1 MICVPRSP
9 VNDGQQQDRTRSID
23 TGGGTP
29 HPTDVSLAILH
40 VVPYFYPAWS
50 YGGIPRLV
58 YGLARQQVRMGHR
71 VTVVTTDALDASRR
85 TSEIGWEAEPPGMH
99 VERFRNV
106 SNELAYRHQ
115 LFLPSGAARFLA
127 EVMTE
132 QDLVHLHGHR
142 HLLNN
147 LAVREAERH
156 HVPVVMTPNG
166 TLPILE
172 RKQRF
177 KRLWDLALGERV
189 LRRTD
194 MFIAVSRAE
203 VAQFRRA
210 GITADRI
217 HLVPNGIEL
226 DEFESRPRRGRF
238 RRSLGI
244 GDAPMVLYLGK
255 ITPRKGV
262 DHLLEAFSRVATRGA
277 HLVIAGNDMTGEMDH
292 LRSLRG
298 HLDLEKR
305 VHFVGLL
312 VGPPRLNAL
321 SDADVLVY
329 PSIHEIFGLVPFEG
343 LLSGTPV
350 VVSGDCG
357 CGELVA
363 RAGAGFLVPYGKA
376 DGLARHIDTL
386 LSDPFVGS
394 MMVDRGRAYIARHFA
409 WPEVASKTE
418 DVYEAATNRRVG
430 RASAG

>member
-1 MICVPRSP
+1 MAASQPAFEP
-9 VNDGQQQDRTRSID
+9 ID
-23 TGGGTP
+23 TRGHTH

-58 YGLARQQVRMGHR
+58 YGLARQQTRMGHR
-71 VTVVTTDALDASRR
+71 VTVVTTDALDATRR
-85 TSEIGWEAEPPGMH
+85 TSEIGWEAEPSGMH

-115 LFLPSGAARFLA
+115 LFLPNGAARFLS
-127 EVMTE
+127 EVMPRQE
-132 QDLVHLHGHR
+132 LVHLHGHR
-142 HLLNN
+142 HVLNN
-147 LAVREAERH
+147 LAVRAAERH
-156 HVPVVMTPNG
+156 QLPVVMTPNG

-177 KRLWDLALGERV
+177 KHLWDLALGKRV
-189 LRRTD
+189 LQRTD

-210 GITADRI
+210 GISAGRI
-217 HLVPNGIEL
+217 RLVPNGIEL
-226 DEFESRPRRGRF
+226 DEFESRPPRGRF
-238 RRSLGI
+238 RASLGI
-244 GDAPMVLYLGK
+244 GDAPMALYLGK

-262 DHLLEAFSRVATRGA
+262 DHLLEAFSRVTTRGA
-277 HLVIAGNDMTGEMDH
+277 HLVIAGNDMTGEMH
-292 LRSLRG
+292 NLQWLRERFD
-298 HLDLEKR
+298 LDER

-312 VGPPRLNAL
+312 VGPDRLRAL

-363 RAGAGFLVPYGKA
+363 RAGAGFLVPYGKTDA
-376 DGLARHIDTL
+376 LARHIDTL
-386 LSDPFVGS
+386 LSDRFVGS

-409 WPEVASKTE
+409 WPEVAGKTDE
-418 DVYEAATNRRVG
+418 VY
-430 RASAG
+430 ASAADRRRIREGRGS

>member
-1 MICVPRSP
+1 
-9 VNDGQQQDRTRSID
+9 
-23 TGGGTP
+23 
-29 HPTDVSLAILH
+29 VSLAILH

-58 YGLARQQVRMGHR
+58 YGLARQQVRMGHD
-71 VTVVTTDALDASRR
+71 VTVVTTDALDGSRR
-85 TSEIGWEAEPPGMH
+85 TSQIGWEAEPAGMT
-99 VERFRNV
+99 VRRFRNA

-115 LFLPSGAARFLA
+115 LFLPSGVGRYLG
-127 EVMTE
+127 ETMPR
-132 QDLVHLHGHR
+132 QQLVHLHGHR

-156 HVPVVMTPNG
+156 RLPVVMTPNG

-177 KRLWDLALGERV
+177 KRLWDLALGDRV

-194 MFIAVSRAE
+194 MFVAVSRAE

-210 GITADRI
+210 GIGADRI
-217 HLVPNGIEL
+217 RLVPNGIEL
-226 DEFESRPRRGRF
+226 DEFEPRPPRGQF
-238 RRSLGI
+238 RASLGL
-244 GDAPMVLYLGK
+244 GEAPTVLYLGK

-262 DHLLEAFSRVATRGA
+262 DHLLEAFSRVTTPGA
-277 HLVIAGNDMTGEMDH
+277 HLVIAGNDMTGETEQ
-292 LRSLRG
+292 LRSLRRRLE
-298 HLDLEKR
+298 LDDR

-312 VGPPRLNAL
+312 VGPDRLRAL
-321 SDADVLVY
+321 TDADVLVY

-363 RAGAGFLVPYGKA
+363 RAGAGFLVPYGKSRA
-376 DGLARHIDTL
+376 LARHIDTL
-386 LSDPFVGS
+386 LSDRFVGS
-394 MMVDRGRAYIARHFA
+394 MMVDRGRAYIAKHFA
-409 WPEVASKTE
+409 WPEVAARTDE
-418 DVYEAATNRRVG
+418 VYEAATARRSGRVG
-430 RASAG
+430 